1 MEWASVLPPNIRLGQ
16 GTLSEGEDS
25 VQLTPTS
32 LDQLIF
38 TLKILF
44 TFFTKQ
50 ATLMRRSTVMNL
62 PLWLV
67 FPD

>member
-1 MEWASVLPPNIRLGQ
+1 VEWASVLPPNIRLGQ